1 MKGLLTA
8 LLLTTILTT
17 AGGQNNFVSV
27 KEFSEMIDSIGLK
40 FKMPEN
46 YNEAA
51 VIDNG
56 DLFYSFAMKNKNAD
70 FEVRYSIWSIK
81 PQLTEYEKCK
91 TTPGC
96 TMVHP
101 NKMFKGIAEAN
112 ILNMTAGK
120 GADIG
125 GFPKDA
131 VKSEFN
137 ADIGGSSF
145 FEFNCDF
152 GKGYKYGQMVV
163 LHKDDIA
170 DVIITFMSNDKSK
183 HSDLMLES
191 FHSLTFK

>member
-1 MKGLLTA
+1 MKGLLATI
-8 LLLTTILTT
+8 LLSTLLTV
-17 AGGQNNFVSV
+17 AEGQNSVVSV
-27 KEFSEMIDSIGLK
+27 KEFTDQIDSIGLK
-40 FKMPEN
+40 FTMPNN
-46 YNEAA
+46 YIEVA
-51 VIDNG
+51 VIQNE

-81 PQLTEYEKCK
+81 PNLVEYEKCK

-101 NKMFKGIAEAN
+101 NNIYKGIAEAN

-120 GADIG
+120 GANMG
-125 GFPKDA
+125 GFPKNA

-145 FEFNCDF
+145 FEFDCKF

-163 LHKDDIA
+163 LHKDDVA

-183 HSDLMLES
+183 HSDLMKEP